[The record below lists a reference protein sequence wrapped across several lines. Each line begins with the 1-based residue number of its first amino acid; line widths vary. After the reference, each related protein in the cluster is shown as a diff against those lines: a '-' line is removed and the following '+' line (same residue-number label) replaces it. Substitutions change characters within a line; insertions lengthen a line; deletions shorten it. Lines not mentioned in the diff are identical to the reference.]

1 MYNMRNIKSR
11 ELISNTNTLNWS
23 LNNDMHKRKRPSFC
37 AALDVPETD
46 KKLKNPQG
54 SFKYKNI

>member
-1 MYNMRNIKSR
+1 
-11 ELISNTNTLNWS
+11 
-23 LNNDMHKRKRPSFC
+23 MHKRKRPSFC

-46 KKLKNPQG
+46 KKLKSPQG